1 MRKQIISL
9 GAALSLLFGAASPVL
24 AVPPSFMP
32 MSLETPGT
40 SGTLVLP
47 APADNAPVLDVLPLG
62 SALDPSTGKAVDGYA
77 FIHYEKKPAKPGN
90 KPGKGSGGS
99 SCYAYLAKGAK
110 WKSAE
115 PWLMNTANTRGL
127 NGADLFNTQ
136 AAALDKWEDAADGT
150 IGSGPGYNVFGNGSA
165 TSSAL
170 VADTSSPDN
179 QNEIYLADVSSSGAI
194 AVTIVW
200 GIFAGPP
207 SGRELVEWDQVYD
220 DIDYDWSLIG
230 AAGKMD
236 FDNIAT
242 HEDGHAAGM
251 DHPDDSC
258 AEETMYRFANF
269 GETKKRTLNTG
280 DVAGVNS
287 LY

>member
-1 MRKQIISL
+1 M
-9 GAALSLLFGAASPVL
+9 LLIAAASPVL
-24 AVPPSFMP
+24 AAPPSFVP
-32 MSLETPGT
+32 MALETPGT

-47 APADNAPVLDVLPLG
+47 APANNAPVLDVLPLG
-62 SALDPSTGKAVDGYA
+62 SALDPGSGKVVEGYA
-77 FIHYEKKPAKPGN
+77 FIHYEKRAAKPGDR
-90 KPGKGSGGS
+90 PGKGGGGS
-99 SCYAYLAKGAK
+99 SCYVYLASGAK

-115 PWLMNTANTRGL
+115 SWVMNATNIRGL
-127 NGADLFNTQ
+127 DSANLSNTQ
-136 AAALDKWEDAADGT
+136 AAALTKWEDAADG
-150 IGSGPGYNVFGNGSA
+150 NVSNGLGHNIFGNGSIVS
-165 TSSAL
+165 TAL
-170 VADTSSPDN
+170 VADTASPDN
-179 QNEIYLADVSSSGAI
+179 QNEVYFANVASSGAI
-194 AVTIVW
+194 AVTTVW

-220 DIDYDWSLIG
+220 DVDYDWSLTG

-251 DHPDDSC
+251 GHPDDSC
-258 AEETMYRFANF
+258 TEETMYRFAGF

-280 DVAGVNS
+280 DIAGVNA

>member
-1 MRKQIISL
+1 MKKVAFI
-9 GAALSLLFGAASPVL
+9 GAALSLFLAASSVL
-24 AVPPSFMP
+24 AVPPSSVP
-32 MSLETPGT
+32 MELTTPGT

-62 SALDPSTGKAVDGYA
+62 SALDPGSGKIVEGYA
-77 FIHYEKKPAKPGN
+77 FVHYDQKPAKPGD
-90 KPGKGSGGS
+90 KPGRGGGGTK
-99 SCYAYLAKGAK
+99 CYAYLASGAK

-115 PWLMNTANTRGL
+115 SWVMNTANTGSL
-127 NGADLFNTQ
+127 NGTNLFDTQ
-136 AAALDKWEDAADGT
+136 AAALLKWEDAADGT
-150 IGSGPGYNVFGNGSA
+150 VGSGPGYNIFGEGSA

-179 QNEIYLADVSSSGAI
+179 QNEVYFADISSSGAI

-207 SGRELVEWDQVYD
+207 FGRELVEWDQIYD
-220 DIDYDWSLIG
+220 DVDFAWSLTG
-230 AAGKMD
+230 EVGKMD

-242 HEDGHAAGM
+242 HEDGHSAGL

-258 AEETMYRFANF
+258 TEETMYRFADY
-269 GETKKRTLNTG
+269 GETKKQTLNAG
-280 DVAGVNS
+280 DIAGVNA

>member
-1 MRKQIISL
+1 MKKTAFIGIVF
-9 GAALSLLFGAASPVL
+9 GLFLTASSVL
-24 AVPPSFMP
+24 AAPPSFKP
-32 MSLETPGT
+32 MELATPGT

-62 SALDPSTGKAVDGYA
+62 SALDPGSGKVVEGYA
-77 FIHYEKKPAKPGN
+77 FIHYDQKTAKPGD
-90 KPGKGSGGS
+90 KPGKGGGGS
-99 SCYAYLAKGAK
+99 ACYAYLANGAK

-115 PWLMNTANTRGL
+115 SWLMNAANTRGL
-127 NGADLFNTQ
+127 NGTNLFNTQ
-136 AAALDKWEDAADGT
+136 DGALAKWEDASDGT
-150 IGSGPGYNVFGNGSA
+150 VGSGPGYDIFGSGSA

-179 QNEIYLADVSSSGAI
+179 QNEVYFANISNSGVI

-207 SGRELVEWDQVYD
+207 QGRELVEWDQVYD
-220 DIDYDWSLIG
+220 DVDYNWSLTG
-230 AAGKMD
+230 ESGKMD

-242 HEDGHAAGM
+242 HEDGHSAGM

-258 AEETMYRFANF
+258 INETMYRFADF

-280 DVAGVNS
+280 DIAGVNA

>member
-1 MRKQIISL
+1 MKKTAFIGAVFSL
-9 GAALSLLFGAASPVL
+9 FLAVSQVF
-24 AVPPSFMP
+24 AVPPSFVP
-32 MSLETPGT
+32 MGLTTPGT

-62 SALDPSTGKAVDGYA
+62 TALDPGSGKVVEGYA
-77 FIHYEKKPAKPGN
+77 FIHFDKHPAKPGD
-90 KPGKGSGGS
+90 KPGRGGGS
-99 SCYAYLAKGAK
+99 SKCYAYLANGAK

-115 PWLMNTANTRGL
+115 PWVMNTSNANSLDGTT
-127 NGADLFNTQ
+127 LFNTQ
-136 AAALDKWEDAADGT
+136 ATALLKWEDAADGT
-150 IGSGPGYNVFGNGSA
+150 VDSVSGYNIFGDGST

-179 QNEIYLADVSSSGAI
+179 YNEVYFANISNSGAI

-220 DIDYDWSLIG
+220 DVDYNWSLTVES
-230 AAGKMD
+230 GKMD
-236 FDNIAT
+236 FDNIAS
-242 HEDGHAAGM
+242 HEDGHSAGM

-258 AEETMYRFANF
+258 TEETMYRFGDY
-269 GETKKRTLNTG
+269 GEIKKRDLNAG
-280 DVAGVNS
+280 DIAGVNA